1 MGIVIVAGE
10 DDGASEGSGGDNSG
24 SSSGH
29 SGLIRNQGRQPIA
42 AAKEPKRRAAR
53 PADKSQRDSKPKAAR
68 KVKLQPLALDAKPK
82 KKAAMTNTHRQFSGY
97 GTLKSVKSE
106 PPADDASATSWKSN
120 VEKWSLE
127 AHQLLSP
134 RGATKNRKHPNP
146 PRAAGRAKANARHSK
161 LSEESGDDSET
172 SNSSYSSSYNSDSPS
187 NSVAIPIRSLSLPEE
202 PSVVVKPISK
212 TLKAAEHAPLL
223 QSTHAY
229 DETDIESGVLLEE
242 LEEDDSKPEIEVEL
256 KKLFKLSYPV
266 IFTYVLEF
274 FPELVSMT
282 LVGHL
287 DSPLTKQY
295 LDGVALSTMCMN
307 LTAIGVGFGL
317 ATAMD
322 TLCSQAYGAGKPR
335 KLGIYL
341 QSGLIVLGIAMI
353 PVFFINWYTEA
364 CLLLLGQPADVVAFA
379 GRFSRILLPGIP
391 FMYLYEMLKKVM
403 QAQNV
408 VMPMV
413 YIAVLSNIVNIV
425 LGVYLVFYTSMGF
438 DGAAIARLVSE
449 IILPLCLIP
458 YYLKNPHIP
467 AEWWP
472 GWQPKEAMHHLGTFL
487 TLGIPGMFM
496 MLLEWWSFEIMAA
509 IVGWLPHSVV
519 AISVHSVLV
528 NVSTMAFNFFL
539 GISVA
544 ANVLVGNYSGSNK
557 PHHAQM
563 ASTLGMILSVSVSAV
578 LAVVIIATRYYIPEI
593 FINDATSISL
603 AGHALLF
610 LMPYQMC
617 DALNAVMQGVF
628 RGTGRLM
635 LGAYINLFA
644 YFVIGLP
651 AGVYLAFRMDL
662 GVEGMWLGLT
672 AGIFFGCIV
681 SLIKIYETDWKGM
694 ADAARVRTS

>member
-1 MGIVIVAGE
+1 MGMILANVGE
-10 DDGASEGSGGDNSG
+10 DDGSSAGESGGDSSGG
-24 SSSGH
+24 SSGN
-29 SGLIRNQGRQPIA
+29 SGLIRNHAHKIPTPSA
-42 AAKEPKRRAAR
+42 AVRTKDQSKRRVTKS
-53 PADKSQRDSKPKAAR
+53 ADESGIANEKSRRDAKSAR
-68 KVKLQPLALDAKPK
+68 KTKLQPLTLQDAKPK
-82 KKAAMTNTHRQFSGY
+82 KKSTMTRQLTGY
-97 GTLKSVKSE
+97 DEWEKPVVVHKPIAKS
-106 PPADDASATSWKSN
+106 
-120 VEKWSLE
+120 
-127 AHQLLSP
+127 
-134 RGATKNRKHPNP
+134 R
-146 PRAAGRAKANARHSK
+146 RAA
-161 LSEESGDDSET
+161 EE
-172 SNSSYSSSYNSDSPS
+172 
-187 NSVAIPIRSLSLPEE
+187 
-202 PSVVVKPISK
+202 
-212 TLKAAEHAPLL
+212 APLL
-223 QSTHAY
+223 QSAHAY
-229 DETDIESGVLLEE
+229 DAETDIESGILLEE
-242 LEEDDSKPEIEVEL
+242 LNDSESKPEIKTEL
-256 KKLFKLSYPV
+256 DKLFKLSYPV

-274 FPELVSMT
+274 FPEIVSMT

-322 TLCSQAYGAGKPR
+322 TLCSQAYGAGKPK

-353 PVFFINWYTEA
+353 PVFLINWYTEA
-364 CLLLLGQPADVVAFA
+364 FLLMLGQPAQVVALA

-391 FMYLYEMLKKVM
+391 FMFVYEMIKKVM

-408 VMPMV
+408 VLPMV
-413 YIAVLSNIVNIV
+413 YIAVFSNVVNLV
-425 LGVYLVFYTSMGF
+425 LGVYLVFYTSLGF

-449 IILPLCLIP
+449 FVLPLALVP
-458 YYLKNPHIP
+458 YYMRNPHIP
-467 AEWWP
+467 AEWWS
-472 GWQPKEAMHHLGTFL
+472 GWQLKEAMHHLGTFL

-519 AISVHSVLV
+519 SISVHSVLV
-528 NVSTMAFNFFL
+528 NVSTMAFNVFL

-544 ANVLVGNYSGSNK
+544 ANVLVGNYSGSNQ
-557 PHHAQM
+557 PNHAKM
-563 ASTLGMILSVSVSAV
+563 ASTLGMLLSVSVSAV
-578 LAVVIIATRYYIPEI
+578 LAVIIIATRYYIPEV
-593 FINDATSISL
+593 FINDAVAISL
-603 AGHALLF
+603 TGHALLF

-635 LGAYINLFA
+635 LGAYINLIA

-651 AGVYLAFRMDL
+651 CGVYLAFCMDL

-672 AGIFFGCIV
+672 VGIFFGCVV
-681 SLIKIYETDWKGM
+681 SLVKILETNWKGM